1 MSKLINS
8 NVEMLLIDGKNFY
21 EENCY
26 IYPWDAS
33 KFDNKINEDKE
44 FVNFFSNK
52 INIKDG
58 IKFYLEYGIDIEGQK
73 NEKIFDSIFIV
84 RKNDKINIFFM
95 EFKKYNFCKRKFE
108 KNCIIHKKLSQFF
121 SIINWI
127 DTNCFNLHLCL
138 IIQIEDNVEFIFY
151 EFDECSETRYI
162 KKNIEDY
169 KWLSSET
176 IKSEKIDSLL
186 LHLKRNRDLLKNEEE
201 KLFQNLSYKNIN
213 NLIDNVND
221 NSKKLIMIKGGAG
234 TGKTI
239 LSKYLFK
246 KFLDQNPLLIFLNKN
261 FHSCYIEKN
270 IDKLKE
276 NHLLDKI
283 RSSIRDLSDEKI
295 EETKLFIIDEAQR
308 LGERDL
314 DILRKILI
322 SNKKVILIGDDN
334 QKVNKQYDIGL
345 NLIKD
350 LIIKNNFLNK
360 DAIFE
365 WELKENFR
373 FEEDDIR
380 RIMYTFGLSKERPKT
395 TKSNY
400 VLNIFNDSDA
410 FFQKYF
416 SDTDKKF
423 LISTLSNY
431 SVYNI
436 NSFAIKRFSKDVA
449 KKNKFFNIS
458 SLSDD
463 FMYLNNLYIYN
474 CYHVISKEYFKNYLI
489 LPTDFFEKNISNVY
503 HDEIYTLLTRTT
515 HELNVL
521 IENNEYYITCL
532 KNKENIGW

>member
-1 MSKLINS
+1 M
-8 NVEMLLIDGKNFY
+8 FR
-21 EENCY
+21 
-26 IYPWDAS
+26 
-33 KFDNKINEDKE
+33 NKI
-44 FVNFFSNK
+44 
-52 INIKDG
+52 
-58 IKFYLEYGIDIEGQK
+58 YQ
-73 NEKIFDSIFIV
+73 
-84 RKNDKINIFFM
+84 
-95 EFKKYNFCKRKFE
+95 
-108 KNCIIHKKLSQFF
+108 
-121 SIINWI
+121 
-127 DTNCFNLHLCL
+127 
-138 IIQIEDNVEFIFY
+138 
-151 EFDECSETRYI
+151 
-162 KKNIEDY
+162 KNIEDY

-186 LHLKRNRDLLKNEEE
+186 LHLKRKRDLLKNEEE

-239 LSKYLFK
+239 LSKYLFNK
-246 KFLDQNPLLIFLNKN
+246 YLDENPLLIFLNKN

-308 LGERDL
+308 LGQRDL

-334 QKVNKQYDIGL
+334 QKINKQYDIGL

-350 LIIKNNFLNK
+350 LIIKNNFLDK

-436 NSFAIKRFSKDVA
+436 NSFVIKRFSKDVA

-463 FMYLNNLYIYN
+463 FMHLNNLYFYN

-489 LPTDFFEKNISNVY
+489 LPNDFFEKNISNVY

-515 HELNVL
+515 NELNVL
-521 IENNEYYITCL
+521 IENDEYYITCL